1 MGKLST
7 KLKFDF
13 NIDDKDENV
22 LDKLES
28 FEPSTKKDK
37 QQIKIITVKHKK
49 QKDTSINLF

>member
-28 FEPSTKKDK
+28 FEPSSKKDK

>member
-22 LDKLES
+22 LDELES
-28 FEPSTKKDK
+28 FEPSSKKDK